1 MYMKVCFRYNKSQ
14 LDDTQVEVLQEF
26 CRFLQTQNPL
36 RKPLVINFTT
46 DRVGQMTT
54 GVRMPHSKIFVLTDG
69 RMLIDIMRTLSHEWV
84 HEFQHQKLNVKEFQ
98 KTQDIGGPHEN
109 MANTLSGIF
118 MKKFQKKMPQ
128 YVKVMYQK

>member
-1 MYMKVCFRYNKSQ
+1 MKVCFRYNKSQ